1 MTEKKQP
8 AVIYCRVSDTK
19 QKTEGHGLESQEVRC
34 VEYAK
39 SKGYEVVAT
48 YKDDASGGDLKRPQ
62 SEEMLK
68 FLRANRRVPHVIII
82 EDISR
87 LARDTRIWMWFRDE
101 LAKTNSILEC
111 PSFQFG
117 DTSEA
122 WLMEMMSVNFAE
134 YHRLKNAEQTRNRM
148 WGRMMNGYWVF
159 KAPIGLKYEKVG
171 AHGKLLVRDEPVAS
185 ILQEALERYADGRLQ
200 TLSEVK
206 RFLEAQPD
214 FPKDTKQGE
223 VRIQRVREWL
233 TQVLYAGYIERPDWN
248 IDLREGQ
255 HDGIISLHTYRRIQ
269 DRLSGRKTNMA
280 KAAVR
285 KDLREEMPLRGFV
298 LCGDCERP
306 LTGGKSKGRNKY
318 YIYYECHNK
327 ECVSH
332 RKSIRKADIEKEF
345 EMLLATAKPTQK
357 LFDLVHAMLTDI
369 WERHGERLTEK
380 RRALR
385 QQVRDVEAKIDTLVD
400 RTLEAT
406 SETLIKR
413 YEERLRDLELEKAA
427 LLEESNLPA
436 EPRDTLKRTYRTA
449 MEFLSNPLKLWSS
462 PRFEDKR
469 AVLRLTF
476 ADQLKYKRNEGF
488 RTANFSLPFK
498 LLGDFSTLENRMV
511 PPAGLEPATIRL
523 EGGRSIRLSYG
534 G

>member
-1 MTEKKQP
+1 MSEKKQP

-34 VEYAK
+34 LEYAK

-68 FLRANRRVPHVIII
+68 YLRANRRVPHVIII

-101 LAKTNSILEC
+101 LAKTNSTLEC

-117 DTSEA
+117 ETSEA

-159 KAPIGLKYEKVG
+159 KPPIGFKYEKVG
-171 AHGKLLVRDEPVAS
+171 PHGKLLVRDEPVAS

-206 RFLEAQPD
+206 RYLESEPD

-223 VRIQRVREWL
+223 VRIQRIREWL
-233 TQVLYAGYIERPDWN
+233 TQVLYAGYIERPDWD
-248 IDLREGQ
+248 IELREAQ
-255 HDGIISLHTYRRIQ
+255 HDGIISLHTYRKIQ
-269 DRLSGRKTNMA
+269 DRLAGRKTNTA
-280 KAAVR
+280 TAAVR
-285 KDLREEMPLRGFV
+285 QDLREEMPLRGFV
-298 LCGDCERP
+298 LCGDCDRP
-306 LTGGKSKGRNKY
+306 LTGGRSKGRKKY
-318 YIYYECHNK
+318 YVYYECHNK

-332 RKSIRKADIEKEF
+332 RKSIRKADIEKDF
-345 EMLLATAKPTQK
+345 EMLLATATPTRK
-357 LFDLVHAMLTDI
+357 LFEFVHTMLKDL
-369 WERHGERLTEK
+369 WEKHGERL
-380 RRALR
+380 
-385 QQVRDVEAKIDTLVD
+385 VEQRKSLTHKIREVDAKIETLVD
-400 RTLEAT
+400 RTLET
-406 SETLIKR
+406 SSQTLIER
-413 YEERLRDLELEKAA
+413 YEARLRDLELEKAA
-427 LLEESNLPA
+427 LVEQSTLPVG
-436 EPRDTLKRTYRTA
+436 PQDTFKRTFRTA
-449 MEFLSNPLKLWSS
+449 MDFLGNPLKLWNSS
-462 PRFEDKR
+462 RFEDKR
-469 AVLRLTF
+469 AVLKLTF
-476 ADQLKYKRNEGF
+476 ADQLAYKRNEGF

-498 LLGDFSTLENRMV
+498 LLGDFSALESKMV
-511 PPAGLEPATIRL
+511 PAAGLEPAQPK
-523 EGGRSIRLSYG
+523 GRG
-534 G
+534 F